1 LYFHVNK
8 QSKSLKTTI
17 MKKTIFS
24 IAITAILASC
34 SSNKPEEKNQ
44 SQTAISDDKGSVVQ
58 IPTTEDT
65 SGLAQFKEWKQ
76 KQEVLSNQQTFTS
89 EGVNSTEPV
98 VETKPA
104 PIVVY
109 RDAPVRQ
116 QRVVRTSRPASREI
130 YKAPEPATENHG
142 IAKAPAPASTS
153 GTREP
158 YGRGSNG
165 TEASSRSGTTGTE
178 ASGGSGTTVSNDGNV
193 AASTPTEAPAKKD
206 GWSKAAKGGAIGGA
220 SGAVIGAVISKNKTK
235 GAVIGGIVGAAGG
248 YIFGRSQ
255 DKKDGRY

>member
-1 LYFHVNK
+1 
-8 QSKSLKTTI
+8 
-17 MKKTIFS
+17 MKRTIFS
-24 IAITAILASC
+24 IAIAAILVSC
-34 SSNKPEEKNQ
+34 SSNKPEDKNT
-44 SQTAISDDKGSVVQ
+44 SQTVTSEEKASAVQ

-76 KQEVLSNQQTFTS
+76 KQEVFSNQQTFAS
-89 EGVNSTEPV
+89 EGVNSTQPATEA
-98 VETKPA
+98 KPA

-116 QRVVRTSRPASREI
+116 QRVIRKSRPASREI

-142 IAKAPAPASTS
+142 IAKAPAPVSPT

-165 TEASSRSGTTGTE
+165 TGAASGSGTTGTE
-178 ASGGSGTTVSNDGNV
+178 AAGGSGTTVSKDGNV
-193 AASTPTEAPAKKD
+193 ATTPTEAPAKKD

-220 SGAVIGAVISKNKTK
+220 SGAVIGAVISKNKAK
-235 GAVIGGIVGAAGG
+235 GAVIGGIIGAAGG
-248 YIFGRSQ
+248 YIFGRNQ
-255 DKKDGRY
+255 DKKDGQDKKDSRN